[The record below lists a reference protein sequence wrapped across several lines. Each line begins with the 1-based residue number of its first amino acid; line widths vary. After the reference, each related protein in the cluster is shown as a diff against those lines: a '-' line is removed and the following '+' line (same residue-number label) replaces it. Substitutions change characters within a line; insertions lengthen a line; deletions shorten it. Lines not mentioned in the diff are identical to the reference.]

1 MKETVKQQ
9 VLKIMEEH
17 KGEAVSGEEIAK
29 KLGVSRTAVSKA
41 AASLKNEGY
50 KIESKTKSGYVFSD
64 DNDIYS
70 SQSVSCFLKEDNI
83 YIDIREELDST
94 NTQLKLLAQKGEKE
108 GYVLIANKQV
118 MGRGRRGHTFFSPS
132 SGLYMSI
139 LLRPT
144 ISASDSLL
152 ITTAAAVA
160 VSRAI
165 EKVSD
170 KKCEIKWVNDIYS
183 EGRKLCGILTEASI
197 DFEGGTLDYAVLGIG
212 VNLSDPQGD
221 FPKEIENIAGS
232 LFGKREFTNKEKS
245 ILTAEILNEF
255 FALYKD
261 LSKKEYMKEYR
272 ARSFLIGKE
281 VDIIISDKKIDEA
294 TVIDIDD
301 DAHLIVRYKNGEEK
315 ALFSGDVS
323 AKIQK

>member
-1 MKETVKQQ
+1 MKETVKQKI
-9 VLKIMEEH
+9 LKIMEEQ
-17 KGEAVSGEEIAK
+17 KGNTLSGEDLAK
-29 KLGVSRTAVSKA
+29 NLGVTRAAVSKA
-41 AASLKNEGY
+41 VASLKTDGY
-50 KIESKTKSGYVFSD
+50 IIDSKTNSGYVFSSE
-64 DNDIYS
+64 NDFYS
-70 SQSVSCFLKEDNI
+70 AQSIENYLKLQNLK
-83 YIDIREELDST
+83 IDIREELDST
-94 NTQLKLLAQKGEKE
+94 NTQLKLIAQKGEKE
-108 GYVLIANKQV
+108 GYVLIANKQTT
-118 MGRGRRGHTFFSPS
+118 GRGRRGHTFFSPS

-212 VNLSDPQGD
+212 VNLSDPKGD
-221 FPKEIENIAGS
+221 FPKEIENIAAS
-232 LFGKREFTNKEKS
+232 IFGKRQFTNTEKS

-255 FALYKD
+255 FALYEN
-261 LSKKEYMKEYR
+261 LSDKTYMKEYR
-272 ARSFLIGKE
+272 DRSFLIGKE

-294 TVIDIDD
+294 VVLDIDD
-301 DAHLIVRYKNGEEK
+301 DAHIIVKYKNGEIK

-323 AKIQK
+323 VKTQK

>member
-1 MKETVKQQ
+1 
-9 VLKIMEEH
+9 MEEH
-17 KGEAVSGEEIAK
+17 KGEAVSGEDIAK
-29 KLGVSRTAVSKA
+29 KLGVSRAAVSKA
-41 AASLKNEGY
+41 AASLKNDGY
-50 KIESKTKSGYVFSD
+50 KIESKTKSGYIFSD
-64 DNDIYS
+64 ENDVYS
-70 SQSVSCFLKEDNI
+70 PQSVSSFLEKKNLK
-83 YIDIREELDST
+83 IDIREELDST
-94 NTQLKLLAQKGEKE
+94 NTQLKLLAQKDEKE
-108 GYVLIANKQV
+108 GYVLIANRQTT
-118 MGRGRRGHTFFSPS
+118 GRGRRGHTFFSPS

-183 EGRKLCGILTEASI
+183 EKRKLCGILTEASI

-245 ILTAEILNEF
+245 RLTAEILNEF
-255 FALYKD
+255 FSLYEN
-261 LSKKEYMKEYR
+261 LSEKAYMKEYR
-272 ARSFLIGKE
+272 ERSFLIGKE

-294 TVIDIDD
+294 VVLDIDD
-301 DAHLIVRYKNGEEK
+301 DAHLIVKYKNGEIK
-315 ALFSGDVS
+315 PLFSGDVS
-323 AKIQK
+323 VKMQK

>member
-1 MKETVKQQ
+1 MKETVKQK

-17 KGEAVSGEEIAK
+17 RGESISGQEIAE
-29 KLGVSRTAVSKA
+29 KLSVSRTAISKA
-41 AASLKNEGY
+41 VASLKNDGY
-50 KIESKTKSGYVFSD
+50 EIEAKTNSGYVFSKS
-64 DNDIYS
+64 NDIYS
-70 SQSVSCFLKEDNI
+70 AQSIKNYLNSDKIN
-83 YIDIREELDST
+83 IDIREELDST

-108 GYVLIANKQV
+108 GYVLIANKQIS
-118 MGRGRRGHTFFSPS
+118 GRGRRGHTFFSPD
-132 SGLYMSI
+132 SGLYMSV

-160 VSRAI
+160 VARAI

-183 EGRKLCGILTEASI
+183 GGKKLCGILTEASI

-212 VNLSDPQGD
+212 VNLSDPKGG
-221 FPKEIENIAGS
+221 FPEEIENIAAS
-232 LFGKREFTNKEKS
+232 VFGKREYTNKEKS

-255 FALYKD
+255 FEFYSS
-261 LSKKEYMKEYR
+261 LSEKEYMKEYVE
-272 ARSFLIGKE
+272 RSFLIGKE
-281 VDIIISDKKIDEA
+281 VDILIGGKKVDEA
-294 TVIDIDD
+294 IVIGIDS
-301 DAHLIVRYKNGEEK
+301 DAHLLVKYKNGETK

-323 AKIQK
+323 VKMQK